1 MIGKSGFFFF
11 FFLIS
16 NGKYIIPDTEQYNT
30 RTHVYIYIYI
40 QRERERELS
49 KSRNR
54 NGEIV
59 KLHERD
65 TKVRSLSVSWIKSSK
80 GLGD

>member
-1 MIGKSGFFFF
+1 M
-11 FFLIS
+11 
-16 NGKYIIPDTEQYNT
+16 
-30 RTHVYIYIYI
+30 YIYIYI
-40 QRERERELS
+40 YIERERERERERELS